1 MGSAEKFP
9 NVLPSYINGHPS
21 TKQNTR
27 TIVDIQQLLKQMDT
41 FHCRCGGHLQTKAK
55 VVEKKR
61 CGFSVYIES
70 MCDMCDRKS
79 GTYTSEH
86 MPCFRSVTGM
96 PTLQRMKP
104 G

>member
-21 TKQNTR
+21 TKQITR

-41 FHCRCGGHLQTKAK
+41 FHCRCGGHLQTKIVDRRDVAFQCTLK
-55 VVEKKR
+55 ACVT
-61 CGFSVYIES
+61 ES
-70 MCDMCDRKS
+70 PGR
-79 GTYTSEH
+79 
-86 MPCFRSVTGM
+86 
-96 PTLQRMKP
+96 TLQRMKP